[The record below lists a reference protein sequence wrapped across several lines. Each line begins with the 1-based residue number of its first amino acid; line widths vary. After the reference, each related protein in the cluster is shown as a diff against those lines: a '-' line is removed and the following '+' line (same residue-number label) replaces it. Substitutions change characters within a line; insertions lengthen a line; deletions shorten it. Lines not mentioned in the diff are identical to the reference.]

1 MKSIPVDILGA
12 IDKNELVKVEMQD
25 DWQMLEA
32 RIKGKN
38 AETVEQI
45 LREQKTSWIL
55 CPKLSV
61 NKDVLAW

>member
-1 MKSIPVDILGA
+1 MKSISVDILGA
-12 IDKNELVKVEMQD
+12 IDKNELVKIEMQD

-45 LREQKTSWIL
+45 LREQKTRWIL